1 MTKNEPLLTLFLD
14 GFCNFGICWWAR
26 TGPRFEYEDSFW
38 EWLSMGWYDEYI
50 YPYDDP
56 YGVERVSYERK
67 LRLGERDR

>member
-1 MTKNEPLLTLFLD
+1 MTKNVPVLTLFLD
-14 GFCNFGICWWAR
+14 GFYNFEDCWWAL
-26 TGPRFEYEDSFW
+26 TNEFPDCFW